1 MRKIKGVIMTDV
13 VGSEVEFELEVEDDA
28 TEEEIDK
35 LAWVE
40 AANWMEWYWERV
52 EE

>member
-1 MRKIKGVIMTDV
+1 MTDV

-35 LAWVE
+35 LAWKE
-40 AANWMEWYWERV
+40 AANWMEWYWEEA

>member
-1 MRKIKGVIMTDV
+1 VRKIKGVIMTDV

-35 LAWVE
+35 LAWKE
-40 AANWMEWYWERV
+40 AANWMEWYWEEA

>member
-35 LAWVE
+35 LAWEE
-40 AANWMEWYWERV
+40 AANWIEWYWEEV
-52 EE
+52 KE

>member
-35 LAWVE
+35 LTWEE
-40 AANWMEWYWERV
+40 AANWLEWYWEEV
-52 EE
+52 SE

>member
-1 MRKIKGVIMTDV
+1 MTDV

-28 TEEEIDK
+28 TEEIDK
-35 LAWVE
+35 LAWEE
-40 AANWMEWYWERV
+40 AANWMEWYWEEA

>member
-35 LAWVE
+35 LAWKE
-40 AANWMEWYWERV
+40 AANWMEWYWEEA